1 MPYCVGSRLP
11 SVFRQTIFRFAEHHS
26 GTSLLDILIGAMLL
40 PLLLIP
46 TVKLMSESRASKILL
61 KLRDTILFD
70 VETLID
76 QTKISLVDATF
87 F

>member
-1 MPYCVGSRLP
+1 
-11 SVFRQTIFRFAEHHS
+11 
-26 GTSLLDILIGAMLL
+26 MLL